1 MYKKSISFTIVY
13 WQTPTNKLQLL
24 NDKLGKNWMVLQR
37 FETLYFAYICI
48 YVYIFHLS

>member
-24 NDKLGKNWMVLQR
+24 NDKLGKNWMVLK
-37 FETLYFAYICI
+37 LYILLI
-48 YVYIFHLS
+48 YVYMFIFSTSVS